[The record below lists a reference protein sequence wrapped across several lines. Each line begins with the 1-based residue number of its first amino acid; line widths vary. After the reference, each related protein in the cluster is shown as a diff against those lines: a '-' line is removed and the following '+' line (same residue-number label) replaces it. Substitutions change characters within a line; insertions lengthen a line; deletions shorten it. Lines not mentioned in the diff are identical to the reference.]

1 MKYRLFFE
9 DTILT
14 EEQMQNLAWQVETAY
29 VPGYDIT
36 IIWAAK
42 YYDKKLVTRRIIGYS
57 YGDEQPD
64 CEYIQQVF
72 KEFCLTGATN
82 ISETHFIT
90 IDDEPRYNTYIVSP
104 GGTKRVFSS
113 SLTYNEATAEIEEFN
128 GEYCDENGFVWRLEM
143 DEVDE

>member
-1 MKYRLFFE
+1 MKYQLFFE

-14 EEQMQNLAWQVETAY
+14 EEQMQNLTWQAETAY
-29 VPGYDIT
+29 IPTHDIT
-36 IIWAAK
+36 IIFAAK
-42 YYDKKLVTRRIIGYS
+42 YYDKKLATRRIINYV
-57 YGDEQPD
+57 YGNEQPD
-64 CEYIQQVF
+64 SEFVQVAL
-72 KEFCLTGATN
+72 KNFCLTGVTN
-82 ISETHFIT
+82 ISETHFNV